1 MVFARN
7 DLAGPRQSPL
17 LSLMLLWLLGSVA
30 LGLLG
35 PYGTWVLLP
44 FVWRLAFWAGIL
56 IAALTVAEGAA
67 FLARVILPQR
77 PYLGLLVEGGLT
89 ALILGPMIWSLC
101 CVLPH
106 ADPALVPPPGKI
118 MLAVFALWLCVVLL
132 RGLPRSAPM
141 PVATPVNRSDV
152 VTIPRN
158 GPTIALQR
166 AAAATIRP
174 AFLERSD
181 LHLPGAVMRVSADDH
196 YLVIQTTHGTGRIIM
211 RFRDALPDLA
221 DLPGCRIHRSHWVAT
236 DAMLRVRAEGRR
248 HVMDLI
254 DGSSLPV
261 SQAYLGPLRALGL
274 CDQRGIGRQMG
285 GDPNKIAS
293 ASRDINA
300 ASSGRSQNNPPV

>member
-7 DLAGPRQSPL
+7 ELAGPRQSPL
-17 LSLMLLWLLGSVA
+17 LSLMLLWLLGSAA

-44 FVWRLAFWAGIL
+44 LVSRLAFWAGIL
-56 IAALTVAEGAA
+56 IAALTVAGGAA

-221 DLPGCRIHRSHWVAT
+221 DLPYGVCKAWHHLKREGFTLARCTVERLMKQLGIRGAVRGKVVKTTVPDTSAPCPRDKVN
-236 DAMLRVRAEGRR
+236 RVFRA
-248 HVMDLI
+248 
-254 DGSSLPV
+254 P
-261 SQAYLGPLRALGL
+261 APK
-274 CDQRGIGRQMG
+274 IGR
-285 GDPNKIAS
+285 AH
-293 ASRDINA
+293 
-300 ASSGRSQNNPPV
+300 V